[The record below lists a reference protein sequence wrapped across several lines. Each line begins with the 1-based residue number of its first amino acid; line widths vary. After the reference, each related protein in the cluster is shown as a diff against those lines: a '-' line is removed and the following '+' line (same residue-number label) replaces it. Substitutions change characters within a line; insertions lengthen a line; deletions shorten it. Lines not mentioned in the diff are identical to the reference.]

1 MQIGPR
7 AGEGAGFLAELGQH
21 LEPLQVLTQLCQ
33 HRPRSRL
40 SLAAMIRL
48 AVPTALERAGLK
60 NPKSIRLCSSLT
72 FGNRQSLATLP
83 SGRPQS
89 VVVLA
94 GSSAKLFA
102 ALRAFPHVCPPKQV
116 AFLSQINPV
125 RLSLTVP
132 LLLSVKRRVAKGTP
146 AWISPSCPV
155 PAQLMGMPDTSKGSV
170 YPVISTGAGNA
181 GGTATE
187 IGQGPET
194 STGPFKRTSTLVAGN
209 GAGRGAAKVMKTLS
223 ICRPAGP
230 TWRTGLIRACQPQA
244 GTWQPYVCP
253 HPGWLVL
260 RSSVAKQVFRRGQ
273 EFHTHFSRLLG
284 ALDTL
289 RRKGYCR
296 ASTRSP
302 C

>member
-1 MQIGPR
+1 MREAAVRCR
-7 AGEGAGFLAELGQH
+7 AGRIVRQVIRRTQGISPRLPTKTIGI
-21 LEPLQVLTQLCQ
+21 LEPDQPGQVVP
-33 HRPRSRL
+33 HR
-40 SLAAMIRL
+40 AA
-48 AVPTALERAGLK
+48 AVVGKARG
-60 NPKSIRLCSSLT
+60 
-72 FGNRQSLATLP
+72 G
-83 SGRPQS
+83 
-89 VVVLA
+89 
-94 GSSAKLFA
+94 
-102 ALRAFPHVCPPKQV
+102 
-116 AFLSQINPV
+116 
-125 RLSLTVP
+125 
-132 LLLSVKRRVAKGTP
+132 GTP

-181 GGTATE
+181 GGTAAE

-260 RSSVAKQVFRRGQ
+260 RSSVAKQVSRRGQ